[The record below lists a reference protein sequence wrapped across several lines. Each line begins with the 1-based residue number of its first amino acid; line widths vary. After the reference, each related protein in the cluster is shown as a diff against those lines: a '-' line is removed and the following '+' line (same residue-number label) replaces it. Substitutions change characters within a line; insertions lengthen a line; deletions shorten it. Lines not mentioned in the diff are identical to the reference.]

1 MYTTSRNFL
10 LGSVQ
15 LFVALAGTVGNLVVI
30 LAIFWNRT
38 LLRNMHYYVVLHL
51 AICDFFILVSSTAI
65 IYHAFTGMINNSPVL
80 CKLWSPTA
88 TIFYIAEILFT
99 VAISIL
105 RFKAVIKPF
114 EPAVSRWKVKV
125 VTVFTY
131 IFAIICML
139 PYILVLQFDTTSRC
153 VEEWPVEQLNIWFT
167 LFLAAVQYFIPV
179 ILLSIVY
186 WKICIVLVRQN
197 REMKLWCASAAASE
211 QQNTS
216 PYQRFRQRR
225 NVRAFIVC
233 VAIVVCF
240 AVTALPI
247 QIVYLLSIS
256 NIIEFPRFYFWFE
269 VLRNFGVSSLNPFSY
284 GALDRKLFFSFKRRL
299 RKLLHA

>member
-1 MYTTSRNFL
+1 
-10 LGSVQ
+10 
-15 LFVALAGTVGNLVVI
+15 
-30 LAIFWNRT
+30 
-38 LLRNMHYYVVLHL
+38 
-51 AICDFFILVSSTAI
+51 
-65 IYHAFTGMINNSPVL
+65 MIKNSPVL

-88 TIFYIAEILFT
+88 TTFYIAESLFI

-125 VTVFTY
+125 VAVFAY

-139 PYILVLQFDTTSRC
+139 PYLLVLQFDNTSGC

-197 REMKLWCASAAASE
+197 REIKLWCASAAASE
-211 QQNTS
+211 QQNIS

-225 NVRAFIVC
+225 NVRAFLVC

-247 QIVYLLSIS
+247 QIVYLLSMS
-256 NIIEFPRFYFWFE
+256 KVIEFPRFYFWFE
-269 VLRNFGVSSLNPFSY
+269 VLRNFGVSSLNPFIY
-284 GALDRKLFFSFKRRL
+284 GTLDRKLFFSFKRRL